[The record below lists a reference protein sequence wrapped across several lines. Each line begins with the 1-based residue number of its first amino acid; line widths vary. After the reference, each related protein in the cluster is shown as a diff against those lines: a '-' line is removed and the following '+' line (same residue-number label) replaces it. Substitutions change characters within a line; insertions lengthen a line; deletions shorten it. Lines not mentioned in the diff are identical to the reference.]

1 MISKITA
8 VALALAFVVATT
20 VAVITPAVAGNCV
33 TITKWYVPYNCSVA
47 GQATNGPYILICC

>member
-20 VAVITPAVAGNCV
+20 VAAINPAVAGNCV
-33 TITKWYVPYNCSVA
+33 TVEKWYVPYNCSVVGKTA
-47 GQATNGPYILICC
+47 KGSNILVCC